1 MAHNTFITTV
11 VISLVFAYTG
21 GLVARLL
28 RLPNMI
34 GYLAAGVLLGPHTP
48 GFNAD
53 SYSSGFN
60 ADQELTAE
68 LAEIGVALLMFKIG
82 LHFSIRDL
90 ITVWHVAVP
99 GALAQISMSM
109 LIGTAAGMLLGWQLP
124 ASVVLGL
131 AIAISSTAVA
141 TRALED
147 RQLLSADVGRV
158 VLGWLVVQDLVV
170 IAALILLPVIAH
182 GTTDLVAL
190 GWLIGKTLA
199 MIGVF
204 SVILFVIGQWLL
216 PALLGFTARIGS
228 HELFTLGVVVI
239 ALGVAFGLSKALGM
253 SLALGAFFAGLVL
266 GESELSHQAAAESLP
281 IQNIFTVLFFISVGM
296 MFDPSLVLNSSL
308 EMGAI
313 LVAII
318 LSGGMIF
325 FGLALLFRVRPKSAG
340 VTAGILAQ
348 VGEFSFILTSLAV
361 AQTLMTQ
368 KQQGLLLAAA
378 ILSILL
384 HSITI
389 AAFRSLGSS
398 LDKYLFTFSRR
409 RIAVLKARAHAAGL
423 SSLRDHTI
431 IVGYGR
437 VGRLVAAALRRA
449 ELKFAVIE
457 GEWQTAKLGGEAGD
471 QVVFGDATQRAVLRA
486 ARPSHARVVVVA
498 LPDAFQTR
506 RVIELAQKANPAI
519 CIVARAHSDEE
530 YQYLRDHG
538 AGLVVMGEREIALG
552 MSDHVLQKME
562 MSPADAQAII
572 DALRTHIVGPL
583 DRQELMKSES

>member
-1 MAHNTFITTV
+1 
-11 VISLVFAYTG
+11 
-21 GLVARLL
+21 
-28 RLPNMI
+28 MI
-34 GYLAAGVLLGPHTP
+34 GYIAAGVLLGPHTP
-48 GFNAD
+48 GLNAD

-60 ADQELTAE
+60 ADQELTAQ

-99 GALAQISMSM
+99 GALAQISMST
-109 LIGTAAGMLLGWQLP
+109 LIGTAAGSLLGWPLP

-131 AIAISSTAVA
+131 SIAISSTAVA

-158 VLGWLVVQDLVV
+158 VLGWLVLQDLVV
-170 IAALILLPVIAH
+170 ISALILMPVIAQ
-182 GTTDLVAL
+182 GTADPVEL
-190 GWLIGKTLA
+190 GWLISKTLV
-199 MIGVF
+199 MLVVF

-216 PALLGFTARIGS
+216 PTLLGFTARIGS
-228 HELFTLGVVVI
+228 HEMFTLGVVVI

-266 GESELSHQAAAESLP
+266 GESDLSHQAAAESLP

-296 MFDPSLVLNSSL
+296 MFDPSLVLSSSL
-308 EMGAI
+308 DMIAI

-325 FGLALLFRVRPKSAG
+325 FGLALLFRVRPKTAG
-340 VTAGILAQ
+340 VTAGVLAQ

-361 AQTLMTQ
+361 AHAFMTQ
-368 KQQGLLLAAA
+368 KQQGLLLAGA
-378 ILSILL
+378 IMSILL
-384 HSITI
+384 HSLTI
-389 AAFRSLGSS
+389 AAFRSLGTG
-398 LDKYLFTFSRR
+398 LDKRLFSFSRR
-409 RIAVLKARAHAAGL
+409 RIAVLKARVHAAGI
-423 SSLRDHTI
+423 SELRDHAI

-437 VGRLVAAALRRA
+437 VGRLVATALRRA
-449 ELKFAVIE
+449 ELPFAIIE
-457 GEWQTAKLGGEAGD
+457 GEWQSAKTGGEEGD

-486 ARPSHARVVVVA
+486 ARPAHARVVVVA

-506 RVIELAQKANPAI
+506 RVIELAQQANPAI

-530 YQYLRDHG
+530 YQYLLDHG
-538 AGLVVMGEREIALG
+538 AGLVIMGEREIALG

-562 MSPADAQAII
+562 MSAANAQAII
-572 DALRTHIVGPL
+572 DSLRSHIVRTMEG
-583 DRQELMKSES
+583 QELTKTEG